1 MTTID
6 LLKTNIYPN
15 LNIERLLPEIFL
27 KDRGNSFAFIC
38 PSCGKKEAYMIKK
51 QNTIVPFISCN
62 RLNKC
67 AYNSSLWDYIKN
79 RENFTNKET
88 LEYLAVHANVD
99 LVDFSYH
106 KTSSRFQKKHR
117 VKKQQK
123 EPIREEKTQRYYK
136 MELLMRDFTALPK
149 DLQFSTIVTFIYN
162 FSLRHGQDI
171 KISYY
176 KTRGIKNIEKLGCL
190 GYHNIRALEKELLL
204 NFKIQILQEFG
215 IFKNNRFKY
224 NFSNFSVIPSF
235 DIYSN
240 LITAIRLRNLNLSK
254 IKEIEIS
261 HARIANPLPFGI
273 TREKLKKYNTFYF
286 TEGHIDALSLGL
298 ENFVAVEGVNSLNKS
313 NLTIFK
319 NKKIFILFDQ
329 DEAGIKGAQRLSS
342 FMQELNIEYKIIK
355 WNKKFGKDIN
365 ELLLKNNMHILSS
378 SFYH

>member
-6 LLKTNIYPN
+6 LLKTYIYPN
-15 LNIERLLPEIFL
+15 LEIERLLAEIFI
-27 KDRGNSFAFIC
+27 KDRGNSFTLKC

-51 QNTIVPFISCN
+51 QNTIVPFIRCN

-67 AYNSSLWDYIKN
+67 AYNSSLWNYIKN

-88 LEYLAVHANVD
+88 LEYLAVCANVD
-99 LVDFSYH
+99 LADVSYH
-106 KTSSRFQKKHR
+106 KTLSRFQKKDR

-123 EPIREEKTQRYYK
+123 EKPIEVKTQRYYK
-136 MELLMRDFTALPK
+136 MELLMRDFITLPK
-149 DLQFSTIVTFIYN
+149 YLQFSTIATFIYN
-162 FSLRHGQDI
+162 FSLKHSQDL
-171 KISYY
+171 KIYY
-176 KTRGIKNIEKLGCL
+176 YEKRGINNSEVLGCL
-190 GYHNIRALEKELLL
+190 GYHNIKALEKELLL
-204 NFKIQILQEFG
+204 NFKIEILQEFG
-215 IFKNNRFKY
+215 IFKNSRFKY
-224 NFSNFSVIPSF
+224 YFSNFSVIPSF

-240 LITAIRLRNLNLSK
+240 LITAIRLRNLYPSK

-298 ENFVAVEGVNSLNKS
+298 ENFVAVEGINSLNKS

-342 FMQELNIEYKIIK
+342 FMQELNIESKIIK

-365 ELLLKNNMHILSS
+365 ELLLKNSMYILSH
-378 SFYH
+378 SFY